1 MGNPAPAPSSDA
13 VFFVRRGIRRGEPG
27 TGARLACAI
36 ATLALLG
43 GCATGHRDT
52 VDTLTDWYHSHQG
65 GVIGQQRPP
74 PPGAH
79 DPYPHVGLGPR
90 EAPVLPSQDLR
101 DDITTNLSEQRA
113 LIHRE
118 DATMGPI
125 PSVADVPPPPTTT
138 AAGTQ
143 SASFAAASSAP
154 SPTTARPAHQA
165 GGDDTIAMPEVST
178 ALPGEAQILPTT
190 LPALAKAPPEP
201 VTIAGMGTIG
211 TNEGVSRRLPDY
223 QLDDDL
229 GRPVRFD
236 PGSDQMQHG
245 QDRTLSDLAKAR
257 GDGTIVIN
265 GYGDATTASAQGQ
278 AQAMSLAILRSRT
291 LARALAAHGVPESAI
306 RLHASA
312 FGTGARVGIVR

>member
-13 VFFVRRGIRRGEPG
+13 FFFVRRGRSCRGAAG
-27 TGARLACAI
+27 NGARLAWAV
-36 ATLALLG
+36 AAMALLG
-43 GCATGHRDT
+43 GCGSGHRDT
-52 VDTLTDWYHSHQG
+52 VDTLADWYHNHQG

-101 DDITTNLSEQRA
+101 DDITTDLREQRN

-125 PSVADVPPPPTTT
+125 PSVAEVPPPPATPAT
-138 AAGTQ
+138 GMQ
-143 SASFAAASSAP
+143 SASFAAAPAAP
-154 SPTTARPAHQA
+154 ATTSRPAHEA
-165 GGDDTIAMPEVST
+165 DDATIAMPEVSN
-178 ALPGEAQILPTT
+178 ALPTDAQILPTT

-201 VTIAGMGTIG
+201 VTLAGIGTIG
-211 TNEGVSRRLPDY
+211 TNEGVSRPLPDY
-223 QLDDDL
+223 QLDNDQ
-229 GRPVRFD
+229 GRAIGFA

-245 QDRTLSDLAKAR
+245 QERALSDVARAR

-278 AQAMSLAILRSRT
+278 AQAMSLAILRTRT
-291 LARALAAHGVPESAI
+291 LAHALVAQGVPESAI
-306 RLHASA
+306 RLHAAA
-312 FGTGARVGIVR
+312 FGTGARVGIVH